1 MNPAIFITHLQDALR
16 PSRLLPWIFAI
27 AGIFGI
33 ALLWKRF
40 QAEESLLITYGQ
52 FSQILVYRLVALA
65 AVVFSMGVIAQEI
78 EQKTIVY
85 LLTRSQPR
93 WALLLGRSLASIA
106 SVALVGTLAVI
117 AAGLA
122 ILGPKALTTPEVLM
136 DCLVMVMAAGVY
148 GSIFIFLS
156 LIVNR
161 AMIWSLLFAFGW
173 ETFAQ
178 NLPGMRP
185 VSVMTYLNAIGYHQ
199 AKRADGMM
207 TFFAGD
213 MVVADTPVWLGWL
226 ALGGLWVFFAVA
238 GMLVFSLFE
247 YSPREDAE

>member
-1 MNPAIFITHLQDALR
+1 MNSAIFLTHLQDTLR
-16 PSRLLPWIFAI
+16 PGRLIPWII
-27 AGIFGI
+27 AALGMCGI
-33 ALLWKRF
+33 ALIWK
-40 QAEESLLITYGQ
+40 SLQPDEALLTVYAQ
-52 FSQILVYRLVALA
+52 FSQILLYRIVILA

-93 WALLLGRSLASIA
+93 WALLLGRSLASIV
-106 SVALVGTLAVI
+106 SVAAVGILCVLTSAF
-117 AAGLA
+117 A
-122 ILGPKALTTPEVLM
+122 ILGFKAFMTPEVLM
-136 DCLVMVMAAGVY
+136 DCVVAFMTAGVY
-148 GSIFIFLS
+148 GSLFVFLS

-185 VSVMTYLNAIGYHQ
+185 VSVMTYLNAIGLHE
-199 AKRADGMM
+199 AKRANGLL
-207 TFFAGD
+207 TFFSGD
-213 MVVADTPVWLGWL
+213 MVVADTPVWLAWTVL
-226 ALGGLWVFFAVA
+226 FGLWVILAA
-238 GMLVFSLFE
+238 GGMMIFSLFE